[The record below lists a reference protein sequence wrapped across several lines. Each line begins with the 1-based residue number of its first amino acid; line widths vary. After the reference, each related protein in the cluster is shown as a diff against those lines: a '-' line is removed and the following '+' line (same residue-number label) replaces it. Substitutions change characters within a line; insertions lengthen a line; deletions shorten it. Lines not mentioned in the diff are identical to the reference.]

1 MRKRLHHFLPGIRL
15 VFFLALLSSL
25 AACKELSPQVTPAA
39 SSPVTVIADRQNQ
52 TIALSPGTTVQEALI
67 RANITLSNLDRV
79 TPPSYSALIG
89 GETIKVVRVREEFEI
104 SQVIIPFEQQVVRN
118 ESLPEDQKI
127 SIQSGKN
134 GLQEDTIRHLFED
147 GVEVSKTTVKSTIIK
162 EPVPEIEMVG
172 VQTPFAPISIS
183 GRLAYLIGGS
193 AWIMENNTSS
203 RRPLITSGNLDGR
216 VFSLSPNGEWLL
228 YSIHPDAS
236 DTEKINSLWVIR
248 TIGDN
253 NKPIDLKVSNVIH
266 FADWVP
272 GYSQTFS
279 YSTVEPRSTAPGWQA
294 NNDFYIKSFKS
305 TGELTEPKQIIEPN
319 AGGLYGWWGTSFA
332 WSPDGTKL
340 AYARP
345 ESVGFVNLET
355 GDFQPAVS
363 ITPFQTHSDWAW
375 TPSISWAPDQNIL
388 FTITHQPASGLIS
401 PEESP
406 IFDTSAYPLTGG
418 AVVSLARQSGMFSY
432 PSASHADLAGD
443 YWLAFL
449 QAIFPEQSE
458 TSRYRLVIMDR
469 DGSNRRVVFP
479 DSGAAGLDPQQP
491 VWSPQKATSPLI
503 TIIYQGNLY
512 LIDPL
517 TNQSHQITGD
527 GLTSRIDWK

>member
-1 MRKRLHHFLPGIRL
+1 MTKRLHQFFLIIRL
-15 VFFLALLSSL
+15 IIILTFLSGLS
-25 AACKELSPQVTPAA
+25 ACKELSPQVTPAT
-39 SSPVTVIADRQNQ
+39 SQVTVIADGQNQ
-52 TIALSPGTTVQEALI
+52 AISLSPGATVQEALI
-67 RANITLSNLDRV
+67 RANITLINLDRV
-79 TPPSYSALIG
+79 TPPAYTALIG
-89 GETIKVVRVREEFEI
+89 GETIKVVRVKEEFEMT
-104 SQVIIPFEQQVVRN
+104 QVIIPFEQQVVRN

-147 GVEVSKTTVKSTIIK
+147 GVEVSKTIVKSTIIK

-193 AWIMENNTSS
+193 AWIMENNTSN
-203 RRPLITSGNLDGR
+203 RRPLITDGSLDGR
-216 VFSLSPNGEWLL
+216 VFTLSPNSEWLL
-228 YSIHPDAS
+228 YSAHPNAS
-236 DTEKINSLWVIR
+236 DTENINSLWVIR
-248 TIGDN
+248 TVGDN
-253 NKPIDLKVSNVIH
+253 NKPIDLKVHNVIH

-272 GYSQTFS
+272 GYSQTLS

-294 NNDFYIKSFKS
+294 NNDFYILSFKS
-305 TGELTEPKQIIEPN
+305 TGAISEPRQIIEPN
-319 AGGLYGWWGTSFA
+319 AGGLYGWWGTTFA
-332 WSPDGTKL
+332 WSPDGTIL

-345 ESVGFVNLET
+345 ESVGFVNLDT
-355 GDFQPAVS
+355 GAYEPAVS

-375 TPSISWAPDQNIL
+375 TPSIKWAPDQNIL

-432 PSASHADLAGD
+432 PVPSPADQSGNFRLA
-443 YWLAFL
+443 YL

-458 TSRYRLVIMDR
+458 TSRYRLVTMDR
-469 DGSNRRVVFP
+469 DGSNRREVFP
-479 DSGAAGLDPQQP
+479 DSGSAGLDPQQV
-491 VWSPQKATSPLI
+491 VWSPQKSQLPLI
-503 TIIYQGNLY
+503 TLIYQGNLY
-512 LIDPL
+512 LVDPL